1 MKHKVTMQDIADH
14 LNISKNSVS
23 QALTGKD
30 GVSEATRALV
40 KETAELLG
48 YVYGRSRKGQQNE
61 APASPA
67 PSASGVPLA
76 GSVLPEGGTIALIA
90 SDYAFSRKTFFGDIY
105 LSVDKELK
113 KYGCE
118 LVIQSISPEDTE
130 TLRLPAFLENRSV
143 DGILILSHITTPY
156 VQAVLDTGIPTVLI
170 DHHHPSLEADSILTN
185 NRFSAYEG
193 VRHLIEL
200 GHRDIGFMGDID
212 YSPSHYERLEGMRLA
227 AFEAGIKLRE
237 DWLIQDAVEDSSYV
251 HGTIAEMKER
261 PTAWFCVN
269 DGFGFMITSALQH
282 LGIKVPEEVS
292 VVSFDNGYLSQ
303 VCTPST
309 TTLDVNRSLF
319 ASYALK
325 QLFSRLE
332 NPQQPYTEILLP
344 TQLLIRES
352 TAPPPEKPSE

>member
-1 MKHKVTMQDIADH
+1 MKNKVTMQDIADH
-14 LNISKNSVS
+14 LHISKNSVS

-40 KETAELLG
+40 KETAERLG
-48 YVYGRSRKGQQNE
+48 YVYRKSRRGRQNE
-61 APASPA
+61 AAASPA
-67 PSASGVPLA
+67 SIDPSA
-76 GSVLPEGGTIALIA
+76 VLQDGGTIALIA
-90 SDYAFSRKTFFGDIY
+90 SDYAFSRKSFFGDIY

-113 KYGCE
+113 KYGYE
-118 LVIQSISPEDTE
+118 LVIQSISPEDAE
-130 TLRLPAFLENRSV
+130 ALRLPAFVENRSV

-156 VQAVLDTGIPTVLI
+156 VQAVLDTGIPAVLI
-170 DHHHPSLEADSILTN
+170 DHHHPSLQADSILTN

-200 GHRDIGFMGDID
+200 GHKDIGFMGDID

-227 AFEAGIKLRE
+227 AFEAGIRLRE

-251 HGTIAEMKER
+251 HGAIAQMQER

-282 LGIKVPEEVS
+282 LGVKVPQEAS

-303 VCTPST
+303 VCTPPT
-309 TTLDVNRSLF
+309 TTLDVNRRLF
-319 ASYALK
+319 ATYAIK

-332 NPQQPYTEILLP
+332 NPDQPYTEILLP
-344 TQLLIRES
+344 TQLLVRES
-352 TAPPPEKPSE
+352 TAPPPGRAEERLL

>member
-1 MKHKVTMQDIADH
+1 MKTKVTMQDIADH
-14 LNISKNSVS
+14 LHISKNSVS
-23 QALTGKD
+23 QALAGKD

-40 KETAELLG
+40 RETAEQMG
-48 YVYGRSRKGQQNE
+48 YVYGKSRRGQQDE
-61 APASPA
+61 AAAHPSSIGPSSG
-67 PSASGVPLA
+67 PSAI
-76 GSVLPEGGTIALIA
+76 LPDSGTIALIA
-90 SDYAFSRKTFFGDIY
+90 SDYAFSRKSFFGDIY

-113 KYGCE
+113 KYGYE
-118 LVIQSISPEDTE
+118 LIIQSISPEDAE
-130 TLRLPAFLENRSV
+130 ALRLPAFLENRSV
-143 DGILILSHITTPY
+143 DGILILSHITTSY

-227 AFEAGIKLRE
+227 AFEAGLKLRE